1 MLIPTNIIRKRNT
14 CVVLLLCLLITYL
27 VLLNTVILFDLLG
40 NLTASYE
47 YGFGLM
53 IALVPITWLYS
64 LLCISSIVFYVLYL
78 SFRKPKFILIGT
90 LLHLVFTLLYHLIV
104 ESMTSSRSFTWGYLV
119 IVIEIAV
126 YSYFIRR
133 SPERSS

>member
-1 MLIPTNIIRKRNT
+1 MIRKWNT

-27 VLLNTVILFDLLG
+27 VLLNNVILFDLLG

-64 LLCISSIVFYVLYL
+64 LLCNSSIVFYALYL
-78 SFRKPKFILIGT
+78 SFKKPRFILIGT
-90 LLHLVFTLLYHLIV
+90 LLHFVITLLYHLVV

-119 IVIEIAV
+119 IVIEFAV
-126 YSYFIRR
+126 YFYFIQRKLE
-133 SPERSS
+133 SLS

>member
-1 MLIPTNIIRKRNT
+1 M
-14 CVVLLLCLLITYL
+14 LLLCLLITYL
-27 VLLNTVILFDLLG
+27 VLLNNVILFDLLG

-64 LLCISSIVFYVLYL
+64 LLCISSIVFYALYL
-78 SFRKPKFILIGT
+78 SFKKPRFILIGT
-90 LLHLVFTLLYHLIV
+90 LLHFVFTLLYHLVV

-119 IVIEIAV
+119 IVIEFAV
-126 YSYFIRR
+126 YFYFIQRKLE
-133 SPERSS
+133 SLS

>member
-1 MLIPTNIIRKRNT
+1 MLSLINLFRKRNT
-14 CVVLLLCLLITYL
+14 CAVFLLCLLITYL
-27 VLLNTVILFDLLG
+27 VLLNSVILFDLLG

-64 LLCISSIVFYVLYL
+64 LLCISSIVLYALYL
-78 SFRKPKFILIGT
+78 SFKKPWFILIGT
-90 LLHLVFTLLYHLIV
+90 LLHFVFTLLYHLVV
-104 ESMTSSRSFTWGYLV
+104 ESMTFSRSFTWGYLV
-119 IVIEIAV
+119 IVIEFTV
-126 YSYFIRR
+126 YFFFIRR

>member
-1 MLIPTNIIRKRNT
+1 M
-14 CVVLLLCLLITYL
+14 ITYL

-40 NLTASYE
+40 SLTASYE
-47 YGFGLM
+47 NGFGLM